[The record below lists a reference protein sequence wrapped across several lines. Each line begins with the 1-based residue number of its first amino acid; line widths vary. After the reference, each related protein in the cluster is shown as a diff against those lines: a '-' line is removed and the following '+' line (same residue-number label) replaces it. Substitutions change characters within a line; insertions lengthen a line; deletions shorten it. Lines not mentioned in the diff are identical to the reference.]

1 MKPDSYNLEIQYQT
15 EKKNYY
21 WFVVDMLYDT
31 ASVTQPIYSI
41 ESLNVYYPS
50 MNDKRPIV
58 CLCLYN
64 LSILVAVL
72 KKHFGDEYFLSLDL
86 FSFGGRRMSLI
97 IPSKRGRDTTG
108 SDEHDKCAE
117 CW

>member
-1 MKPDSYNLEIQYQT
+1 
-15 EKKNYY
+15 
-21 WFVVDMLYDT
+21 
-31 ASVTQPIYSI
+31 
-41 ESLNVYYPS
+41 

-64 LSILVAVL
+64 LSLLVVVL
-72 KKHFGDEYFLSLDL
+72 QKHFGDEYFLSLDL

-97 IPSKRGRDTTG
+97 ISSKRGRDTTG

-117 CW
+117 LLMDVANIEKMREKEMPL